1 MTTHLKTHIAPRRAK
16 LRVLRAPQESSTYPT
31 SEDIA
36 RKLRVSRVIALVLL
50 IPALPIIGLL
60 ALLVRL
66 TSAGPAIYRQT
77 RVGYQGREFV
87 MLKIRTMRQDA
98 EDESGPV
105 WAAQKDS
112 RATLV
117 GSLLRRFHLDELP
130 QLFNVLRGE
139 MCLVGPRPE
148 RPEIVARL
156 QHQIPGYLDRLSVPP
171 GIAGLAQVRQGG
183 DVDLESVKR
192 KQALDIAYIRNMNK
206 VAWIDFRILTAT
218 ALMLLG
224 PGRDAALKLCGL
236 SGIQPVALEDR
247 QVVALDQAA

>member
-1 MTTHLKTHIAPRRAK
+1 LP
-16 LRVLRAPQESSTYPT
+16 APQESSPSPT
-31 SEDIA
+31 SQDIA
-36 RKLRVSRVIALVLL
+36 RKQLFSRLIALVLL
-50 IPALPIIGLL
+50 IPALPIMGLL

-98 EDESGPV
+98 EAESGPV

-117 GSLLRRFHLDELP
+117 GSLLRRVHLDELP
-130 QLFNVLRGE
+130 QLINVVRGE

-156 QHQIPGYLDRLSVPP
+156 RHQIPGYLDRLSVPP

-183 DVDLESVKR
+183 DVDLESVTR
-192 KQALDIAYIRNMNK
+192 KQALDLAYIRNTKK
-206 VAWIDFRILTAT
+206 VAWLDFRILAAT
-218 ALMLLG
+218 ALMLIG

-236 SGIQPVALEDR
+236 SRIQPITLEEQ
-247 QVVALDQAA
+247 QVVALDRAA